1 MPRIVKHEAG
11 ERAKPVPASMGTP
24 EHQTVSVAEANV
36 EIRNRLGLHL
46 RAATTLAQTAA
57 RFKSAVTLGRGK
69 NQVNARSVTALIM
82 LGAGKG
88 TKLHLRAE
96 GEDAQAA
103 ITELTDLF
111 NNGFGEE

>member
-1 MPRIVKHEAG
+1 M
-11 ERAKPVPASMGTP
+11 
-24 EHQTVSVAEANV
+24 SVVEANV

-57 RFKSAVTLGRGK
+57 RFKSAITLARGK
-69 NQVNARSVTALIM
+69 DEVKARSVTSLIM

-88 TKLHLRAE
+88 AKLRLRAE

-103 ITELTDLF
+103 IDELTALF

>member
-1 MPRIVKHEAG
+1 
-11 ERAKPVPASMGTP
+11 MGTV
-24 EHQTVSVAEANV
+24 EHYTVNVAEANV

-57 RFKSAVTLGRGK
+57 RFKSAITVARGK
-69 NQVNARSVTALIM
+69 DEVKARSVTALIM

-88 TKLHLRAE
+88 SKLRLRAE

-103 ITELTDLF
+103 IDELTGLF

>member
-1 MPRIVKHEAG
+1 M
-11 ERAKPVPASMGTP
+11 
-24 EHQTVSVAEANV
+24 

-57 RFKSAVTLGRGK
+57 KFKSTDHRRRAARTG
-69 NQVNARSVTALIM
+69 QARSVTALIM

-88 TKLHLRAE
+88 TKLDSGRGRGRA
-96 GEDAQAA
+96 GGDGRIDQ
-103 ITELTDLF
+103 LF